1 MTAAEIVQQHPC
13 PPAVGRHEWIW
24 FAACLCH
31 ENGIP
36 EGEAETAIRAGLS
49 REETPNEVASA
60 VASAYAREGATE
72 QKAYM
77 LDGRRVFKRDLV
89 YSLVALQR
97 AIDGVPPVSRDWLR
111 ERSPVWAYDAL
122 AFLSLLYAPTES
134 VLVFD
139 RMDSRVPA
147 LKVVGQD
154 CFEWKRKWVPVDRA
168 SVIEG
173 LATCHFP
180 NGIWFLA
187 QPVTGDWTAA
197 APGSG
202 TKPTCRSREN
212 VTAFR
217 WLVLESDQAPE
228 AEWLRLLVTLPGV
241 AAIYTSGGK
250 SIHALLRLDSG
261 SKVEFDAVVAQHKPR
276 LITLGAD
283 PAAMTAVR
291 LTRLPW
297 AWRGDKRQE
306 LLYLNPAAVPGGET
320 IWRA

>member
-1 MTAAEIVQQHPC
+1 M
-13 PPAVGRHEWIW
+13 
-24 FAACLCH
+24 
-31 ENGIP
+31 
-36 EGEAETAIRAGLS
+36 S
-49 REETPNEVASA
+49 
-60 VASAYAREGATE
+60 SAYAREGATE

-89 YSLVALQR
+89 YSLSALQHTVK
-97 AIDGVPPVSRDWLR
+97 DTPSVNRDWLR
-111 ERSPVWAYDAL
+111 DRSPVWAYDG
-122 AFLSLLYAPTES
+122 LSFINLLYKNDES

-147 LKVVGQD
+147 LKVVGDQ
-154 CFEWKRKWVPVDRA
+154 CFEWRREWVPIDHE
-168 SVIEG
+168 SVIDG
-173 LATCHFP
+173 LRDTHFP

-187 QPVTGDWTAA
+187 QPVTGDWTAG
-197 APGSG
+197 P
-202 TKPTCRSREN
+202 KPTCRSREN

-250 SIHALLRLDSG
+250 SIHSLLRLDSQ
-261 SKVEFDAVVAQHKPR
+261 SKVEFDAVVAAHKPK

-291 LTRLPW
+291 LTRLPG

-306 LLYLNPAAVPGGET
+306 LLYLNPAAVPGGKA
-320 IWRA
+320 IHAM